1 MVEEESYKGYA
12 VVLMHILDVIS
23 SDKAVDS
30 AFDAAWRVRRRG
42 SKVEI
47 EGHIFLKSPGLNSIA
62 INS

>member
-1 MVEEESYKGYA
+1 MEEEPYKGYS
-12 VVLMHILDVIS
+12 VVLMRIVDAIS
-23 SDKAVDS
+23 FDEAIDS

-47 EGHIFLKSPGLNSIA
+47 EVRLFLKSLRHNSIA